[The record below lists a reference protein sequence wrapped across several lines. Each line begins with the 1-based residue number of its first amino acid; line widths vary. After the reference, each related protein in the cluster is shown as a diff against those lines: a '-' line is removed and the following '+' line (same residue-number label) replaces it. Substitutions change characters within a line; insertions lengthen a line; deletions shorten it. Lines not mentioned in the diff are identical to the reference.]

1 MPNTYSVTGEANWV
15 GFNRARDFD
24 LYPQPELAPLNNF
37 GYPYA
42 EVGGDPLNSFDP
54 KEFKYDY
61 VSKSSNKSFGLDCH
75 RTKCCGGINIVL
87 YCAFNLFSIW
97 RVIHMVDWLG

>member
-1 MPNTYSVTGEANWV
+1 MKYKSLIITLLLLPYCALAQMAQNQTLIHWEANWV
-15 GFNRARDFD
+15 GFNHARDFD
-24 LYPQPELAPLNNF
+24 LYPQPELAPINNF

-61 VSKSSNKSFGLDCH
+61 VSKKL
-75 RTKCCGGINIVL
+75 
-87 YCAFNLFSIW
+87 
-97 RVIHMVDWLG
+97 

>member
-1 MPNTYSVTGEANWV
+1 MPVDSADVAKMRLAEKKSVDDKDTQAVAKYLFGNWEANWV
-15 GFNRARDFD
+15 GFNHARDFD

-61 VSKSSNKSFGLDCH
+61 VSKKL
-75 RTKCCGGINIVL
+75 
-87 YCAFNLFSIW
+87 
-97 RVIHMVDWLG
+97 

>member
-1 MPNTYSVTGEANWV
+1 MLNSILLDSAGYLLILQTWQNAFSGEKSVDDKDTQAVAKYLFGNWEANWV
-15 GFNRARDFD
+15 GFNHARDFD

-61 VSKSSNKSFGLDCH
+61 VSKKL
-75 RTKCCGGINIVL
+75 
-87 YCAFNLFSIW
+87 
-97 RVIHMVDWLG
+97 

>member
-1 MPNTYSVTGEANWV
+1 MPNTLFGNWEANWV
-15 GFNRARDFD
+15 GFNHARDFD

-42 EVGGDPLNSFDP
+42 EIGGDPLNSFDP

-61 VSKSSNKSFGLDCH
+61 CLQKAL
-75 RTKCCGGINIVL
+75 I
-87 YCAFNLFSIW
+87 NLFLFAGLPP
-97 RVIHMVDWLG
+97 R

>member
-1 MPNTYSVTGEANWV
+1 M
-15 GFNRARDFD
+15 GFNHARDFD
-24 LYPQPELAPLNNF
+24 LYPQPELAPINNF

-61 VSKSSNKSFGLDCH
+61 VSKKL
-75 RTKCCGGINIVL
+75 
-87 YCAFNLFSIW
+87 
-97 RVIHMVDWLG
+97 